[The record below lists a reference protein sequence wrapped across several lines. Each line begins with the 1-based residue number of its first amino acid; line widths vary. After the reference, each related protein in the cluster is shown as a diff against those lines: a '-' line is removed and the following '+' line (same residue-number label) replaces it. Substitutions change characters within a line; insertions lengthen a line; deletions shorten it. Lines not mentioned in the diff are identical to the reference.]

1 MTYAVYD
8 TATGLLISTGD
19 VVASP
24 LPSGMSATTVTSID
38 GVWNAATHVFDPA
51 PVVHPPIPKS
61 TIIKRLTVA
70 EFTAFKNSTD
80 ANIEYFWEMFR
91 AADMVDPNDTA
102 TQNGF
107 AYATSIGILA
117 SGRTAQILA

>member
-8 TATGLLISTGD
+8 TTTGALISTGD
-19 VVASP
+19 VVANP
-24 LPSGMSATTVTSID
+24 LPAGMSVTTVTSIA
-38 GVWNAATHVFDPA
+38 GIWNTTTHTFDPV
-51 PVVHPPIPKS
+51 PVVRPPITKVV
-61 TIIKRLTVA
+61 IIKRLTVA
-70 EFTAFKNSTD
+70 EFQAFKNSTD

-91 AADMVDPNDTA
+91 SADSIDPNDTA

>member
-8 TATGLLISTGD
+8 TTTGVLISTGD
-19 VVASP
+19 VVANP
-24 LPSGMSATTVTSID
+24 LPAGMSATTVASTNGIWNTS
-38 GVWNAATHVFDPA
+38 THVFDPA
-51 PVVHPPIPKS
+51 PVIKPPISKV
-61 TIIKRLTVA
+61 TIIKRLTVT
-70 EFTAFKNSTD
+70 EFQGFKNSTD
-80 ANIEYFWEMFR
+80 PQIEYFWEMFR
-91 AADMVDPNDTA
+91 SADSIDPNDPA

>member
-8 TATGLLISTGD
+8 TATGTLISTGD
-19 VVASP
+19 VVANP
-24 LPSGMSATTVTSID
+24 LPAGMSVTTVASTN
-38 GVWNAATHVFDPA
+38 GVWNTSTHVFDQA
-51 PVVHPPIPKS
+51 PVIKPPIPKV
-61 TIIKRLTVA
+61 TIIKRMTVT
-70 EFTAFKNSTD
+70 EFQGFKTSTD
-80 ANIEYFWEMFR
+80 PQIEYFWEMFR

>member
-8 TATGLLISTGD
+8 TSTGALISTGD
-19 VVASP
+19 VVANP
-24 LPSGMSATTVTSID
+24 LPAGMSVVTVASTNGIWD
-38 GVWNAATHVFDPA
+38 TATHSFSPA
-51 PVVHPPIPKS
+51 PVIHPPIPKVV
-61 TIIKRLTVA
+61 IIQRLTVT
-70 EFTAFKNSTD
+70 EFQGFKNSTD
-80 ANIEYFWEMFR
+80 PNIEYFWEMFK
-91 AADMVDPNDTA
+91 AADSIDPNDPA